1 MRSFLSRGKFAWC
14 LAPGGASGVRS
25 RPAPARRILGG
36 AKCRWPDACQGR
48 SRQVGRYIRRFR
60 RWRIV
65 SASFSCGD
73 RPVTSRTPP
82 ASTAQTECAS
92 GYGSPWRSAQCA
104 GRRHGLAAR
113 QLGARGL
120 RRSHRL
126 GDPFLRLVGFA
137 ARLDDRGGD
146 GELVFQRVMGRDK
159 FRSWPVPSQFCT

>member
-48 SRQVGRYIRRFR
+48 SRQVGRYFRRFR

-104 GRRHGLAAR
+104 GRRHGLAALQVWATTACIVPIALATPSR
-113 QLGARGL
+113 VLSASPRALMTAEATVNSCPSGSWAATNS
-120 RRSHRL
+120 RS
-126 GDPFLRLVGFA
+126 
-137 ARLDDRGGD
+137 
-146 GELVFQRVMGRDK
+146 
-159 FRSWPVPSQFCT
+159 

>member
-1 MRSFLSRGKFAWC
+1 MGE
-14 LAPGGASGVRS
+14 GGARAGNTSPRALL
-25 RPAPARRILGG
+25 REWRREL
-36 AKCRWPDACQGR
+36 Q
-48 SRQVGRYIRRFR
+48 SGRYFRRFR

-73 RPVTSRTPP
+73 RPVASRSRP
-82 ASTAQTECAS
+82 ASTAQIESAS
-92 GYGSPWRSAQCA
+92 VYGSPWRSAQCA